1 MDQRVA
7 RLAVFVLALGVGS
20 AIVAAAAAA
29 SVPHPTSGDVVV
41 LRLTTVA
48 PATSGAARRSRSGAT
63 GSR

>member
-20 AIVAAAAAA
+20 VIVAAAAA